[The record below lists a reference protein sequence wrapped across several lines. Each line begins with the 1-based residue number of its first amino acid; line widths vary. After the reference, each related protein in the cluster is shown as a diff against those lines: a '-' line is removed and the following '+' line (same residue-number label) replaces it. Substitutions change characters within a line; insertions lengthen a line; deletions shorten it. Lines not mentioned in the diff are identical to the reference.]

1 MENRRVE
8 FFWNRESVVE
18 ILIWVA
24 VFLLLTVSSFPLDF
38 YLSFSLSIVLLIG
51 MILLSLFNRKFIIP
65 FFLSKERFFWTLLF
79 TVVII
84 VLMTIVFSFLEER
97 ILYYFIEK
105 NRVASEVSLLDIS
118 LPEERKPFFE
128 EESIV
133 SLLGNSQTTK
143 WKILILFL
151 GVTLV
156 NFLSFY
162 RQRSLAAEQ
171 VRNSLLQEKMQ
182 MELNFLRSQINPHFL
197 FNAMNNLY
205 SLVYMKDKNAPDA
218 ILSLSEMLRYVTNC
232 SKNNEIL
239 LEKEI
244 LYLENYIDFHRF
256 SFENPLDITFE
267 KYVESESIMIAP
279 MLLQPFLENS
289 FKYSGVGRE
298 DDSYILL
305 SLNATH
311 NQLHFY
317 IENTICEK
325 FRTKKEFSNGVGLQ
339 NVQQRLKLCYPN
351 RYVLSVNELNN
362 IYQLDLVINLK

>member
-1 MENRRVE
+1 M
-8 FFWNRESVVE
+8 
-18 ILIWVA
+18 
-24 VFLLLTVSSFPLDF
+24 TV
-38 YLSFSLSIVLLIG
+38 
-51 MILLSLFNRKFIIP
+51 
-65 FFLSKERFFWTLLF
+65 
-79 TVVII
+79 
-84 VLMTIVFSFLEER
+84 VFSFLEER

-128 EESIV
+128 EESLV

-162 RQRSLAAEQ
+162 RQRSLAVEQ

-239 LEKEI
+239 LEKE
-244 LYLENYIDFHRF
+244 
-256 SFENPLDITFE
+256 S
-267 KYVESESIMIAP
+267 
-279 MLLQPFLENS
+279 
-289 FKYSGVGRE
+289 
-298 DDSYILL
+298 
-305 SLNATH
+305 
-311 NQLHFY
+311 
-317 IENTICEK
+317 
-325 FRTKKEFSNGVGLQ
+325 
-339 NVQQRLKLCYPN
+339 
-351 RYVLSVNELNN
+351 
-362 IYQLDLVINLK
+362 

>member
-1 MENRRVE
+1 
-8 FFWNRESVVE
+8 
-18 ILIWVA
+18 
-24 VFLLLTVSSFPLDF
+24 
-38 YLSFSLSIVLLIG
+38 
-51 MILLSLFNRKFIIP
+51 
-65 FFLSKERFFWTLLF
+65 
-79 TVVII
+79 
-84 VLMTIVFSFLEER
+84 
-97 ILYYFIEK
+97 
-105 NRVASEVSLLDIS
+105 
-118 LPEERKPFFE
+118 
-128 EESIV
+128 
-133 SLLGNSQTTK
+133 
-143 WKILILFL
+143 
-151 GVTLV
+151 
-156 NFLSFY
+156 
-162 RQRSLAAEQ
+162 
-171 VRNSLLQEKMQ
+171 
-182 MELNFLRSQINPHFL
+182 
-197 FNAMNNLY
+197 MNNLY

-256 SFENPLDITFE
+256 SFENPLNITFE

-339 NVQQRLKLCYPN
+339 NVQQRLQLCYPN

>member
-1 MENRRVE
+1 MLEHTLRDAVLHRRG
-8 FFWNRESVVE
+8 
-18 ILIWVA
+18 
-24 VFLLLTVSSFPLDF
+24 
-38 YLSFSLSIVLLIG
+38 LSMGAQVLG
-51 MILLSLFNRKFIIP
+51 R
-65 FFLSKERFFWTLLF
+65 
-79 TVVII
+79 
-84 VLMTIVFSFLEER
+84 
-97 ILYYFIEK
+97 
-105 NRVASEVSLLDIS
+105 
-118 LPEERKPFFE
+118 
-128 EESIV
+128 
-133 SLLGNSQTTK
+133 
-143 WKILILFL
+143 WKIL
-151 GVTLV
+151 TLV

-218 ILSLSEMLRYVTNC
+218 ILSLSEMLRYVINC

-256 SFENPLDITFE
+256 SFENPLNITFE

-298 DDSYILL
+298 DDS
-305 SLNATH
+305 
-311 NQLHFY
+311 
-317 IENTICEK
+317 
-325 FRTKKEFSNGVGLQ
+325 
-339 NVQQRLKLCYPN
+339 
-351 RYVLSVNELNN
+351 
-362 IYQLDLVINLK
+362 